1 MRHED
6 DDLEGAAARQQH
18 KRLETCRALIEE
30 RRLIEKSLGSHLC
43 TNPNWDM
50 LLHLYQAELEG
61 FAVYQSALCTVAN
74 IPHSSAHRWT
84 ANLAGRRI
92 LTRRPDPRD
101 KRRITVRLAPP
112 VKDALDQVM
121 DGAYAA
127 AATFVHRC
135 AIDSDGI

>member
-1 MRHED
+1 MRHEND
-6 DDLEGAAARQQH
+6 DVEGAAARRQH
-18 KRLETCRALIEE
+18 KRLETCRALMEE

-101 KRRITVRLAPP
+101 KRRNTVRLAPP
-112 VKDALDQVM
+112 IKDALDHIL
-121 DGAYAA
+121 DGARAA
-127 AATFVHRC
+127 AAAVVHRC
-135 AIDSDGI
+135 VDDPHAI